1 MLVLTELLK
10 GVLEVLVFFLLC
22 AYYTVEASVR
32 FLLVP
37 LRVRAKSVAGE
48 VALITGGGSGIG
60 RLLAVSLAAKGATV
74 VVLDINQTGAE
85 ETSSII
91 KSSGGR
97 SFSYKCDISNR
108 EDIYRTAKK
117 VKEEVGTVRIL
128 INNAGIVSG
137 KNLLDTPDVMVQKTF
152 DVNVLAHFWTAK
164 AFLPDMV
171 NDNHGHIVTIASL
184 AGLVGVNQLA
194 DYCASKFAV
203 VGFDEA
209 LRLELEVSGINGVH
223 TTVVCPYYIN
233 TGMFEGVKSRLF
245 PILEPAY
252 VVDKIVAA
260 ILTNDKYLI
269 IPSYLKIFIALKYIL
284 PLQALTYAAKNIM
297 RVTETMSTFQ
307 GRTGRKKGD

>member
-1 MLVLTELLK
+1 MLVVTELLK
-10 GVLEVLVFFLLC
+10 GLLEVVVFLVLC
-22 AYYTVEASVR
+22 AYYTIEASIR
-32 FLLVP
+32 FLVP
-37 LRVRAKSVAGE
+37 VKLRAKSIAGE

-60 RLLAVSLAAKGATV
+60 RLLAVQLAARGATV
-74 VVLDINQTGAE
+74 VVLDINQAGAE
-85 ETSSII
+85 ETANII

-97 SFSYKCDISNR
+97 AFSFKCDIANR
-108 EDIYRTAKK
+108 EDIYQTAKK

-137 KNLLDTPDVMVQKTF
+137 KNLLDTPDIMVQRTF

-164 AFLPDMV
+164 AFLPDMI

-194 DYCASKFAV
+194 DYCSSKFAV

-209 LRLELEVSGINGVH
+209 IRLELEVSGITGVH

-233 TGMFEGVKSRLF
+233 TGMFEGVKSRLI

-252 VVDKIVAA
+252 VVDKIVSA

-269 IPSYLKIFIALKYIL
+269 IPSYLKIFIALKFIL
-284 PLQALTYAAKNIM
+284 PPQALVYAAKNIFL
-297 RVTETMSTFQ
+297 VTESMSTFQ